1 MGEKRFFDRVH
12 VLRTDVFD
20 VFVLE
25 HRGYRV
31 QKHGGVAVWY
41 YLHNTEIRDSLT
53 LSFFYSIMFIGL
65 NI

>member
-41 YLHNTEIRDSLT
+41 YLHNRRNLGVGDVPVDRPRW
-53 LSFFYSIMFIGL
+53 YRR
-65 NI
+65 